1 MIDFR
6 IGPKIILINRG
17 NSDEVAD
24 TRDASEGF
32 KDPNNNTDGRVS
44 RMSSILVVKTEEPL
58 EELIDRKM
66 TPKSFYPNG
75 KIL

>member
-1 MIDFR
+1 MRLQIPVTHLKDLR
-6 IGPKIILINRG
+6 IPTII
-17 NSDEVAD
+17 
-24 TRDASEGF
+24 
-32 KDPNNNTDGRVS
+32 PDGRVS
-44 RMSSILVVKTEEPL
+44 RVSSILVVKTEEPL